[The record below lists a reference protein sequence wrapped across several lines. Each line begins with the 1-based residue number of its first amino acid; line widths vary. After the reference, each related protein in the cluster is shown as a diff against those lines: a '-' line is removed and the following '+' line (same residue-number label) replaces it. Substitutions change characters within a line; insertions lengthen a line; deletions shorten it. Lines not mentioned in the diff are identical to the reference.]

1 MQQIR
6 VILIV
11 MILTISFTTIAAIV
25 NEGAN
30 LLPHFLTPIIAL
42 TWQGQFNVDFACYL
56 ILTGIWVAW
65 RGGFS
70 RASGLTGLFAAV
82 AGILFVAPLL
92 IYYIHRAQ
100 SDPRRFLLGVH
111 AG

>member
-30 LLPHFLTPIIAL
+30 LLPHLLTPIFAL

-70 RASGLTGLFAAV
+70 RASSVTGLIASV

-92 IYYIHRAQ
+92 IYYIHQAQ